1 MADINFMGRLSN
13 LWSGFVS
20 LWISDVEKRHPEIAY
35 QSAIDSMIE
44 KYGKLK
50 SATAAIMR
58 RREEISARLESERG
72 ELAAISADLNAA
84 LATGQD
90 ELGIVLI
97 QKKNALEASTKLL
110 EQEMEQART
119 DAQEAK
125 DSLIQ
130 VKAEIQ
136 KLKDEKDRMLAQ
148 MHSAQAR
155 LKIQNQLEG
164 LSVDAEVRALDDV
177 TIAFPR
183 GQFTAVMG
191 PSGSGK
197 STLLNC
203 MAGLDRLTSGT
214 VEIGGVDLRDL
225 SDRDLTILR
234 RTRLGFIFQSFNLL
248 PALTARE
255 NITYP
260 LDLSRSRVDPQWFDE
275 LIGVLGLRDR
285 LDNRPSSIKE

>member
-1 MADINFMGRLSN
+1 MADINFVGRLSN

-20 LWISDVEKRHPEIAY
+20 LWITDVEKRHPEIAY
-35 QSAIDSMIE
+35 QNAIDSMIE

-58 RREEISARLESERG
+58 RREEISARLEKERS

-97 QKKNALEASTKLL
+97 QKKNALEASLKTL
-110 EQEMEQART
+110 EQEMEQARG

-155 LKIQNQLEG
+155 LKIQNQLDG
-164 LSVDAEVRALDDV
+164 LSVDAEVRALDNVREHIKNTVAEAKMGGELRDSDLDV
-177 TIAFPR
+177 KLAKLRQSSGAI
-183 GQFTAVMG
+183 TARQQLEEMKRAR
-191 PSGSGK
+191 SAQTDAAGK
-197 STLLNC
+197 S
-203 MAGLDRLTSGT
+203 M
-214 VEIGGVDLRDL
+214 
-225 SDRDLTILR
+225 
-234 RTRLGFIFQSFNLL
+234 
-248 PALTARE
+248 
-255 NITYP
+255 
-260 LDLSRSRVDPQWFDE
+260 
-275 LIGVLGLRDR
+275 
-285 LDNRPSSIKE
+285 

>member
-20 LWISDVEKRHPEIAY
+20 LWITDVEKRHPEIAY
-35 QSAIDSMIE
+35 QNAIDSMIE

-97 QKKNALEASTKLL
+97 QKKNALEASTRVL

-164 LSVDAEVRALDDV
+164 LSVDAEVRALDNV
-177 TIAFPR
+177 REHIKNTVAE
-183 GQFTAVMG
+183 AKMG
-191 PSGSGK
+191 S
-197 STLLNC
+197 
-203 MAGLDRLTSGT
+203 
-214 VEIGGVDLRDL
+214 ELRD
-225 SDRDLTILR
+225 SDLDVKLAKLR
-234 RTRLGFIFQSFNLL
+234 QSSG
-248 PALTARE
+248 AITARQQLE
-255 NITYP
+255 EMKRARNVQT
-260 LDLSRSRVDPQWFDE
+260 DTA
-275 LIGVLGLRDR
+275 G
-285 LDNRPSSIKE
+285 KAM

>member
-1 MADINFMGRLSN
+1 MADINFVGRLSN

-20 LWISDVEKRHPEIAY
+20 LWITDVEKRHPEIAY
-35 QSAIDSMIE
+35 QNAIDSMIE
-44 KYGKLK
+44 KYGRLK

-58 RREEISARLESERG
+58 RREEISARLEKERS

-97 QKKNALEASTKLL
+97 QKKNALEASTKVLD
-110 EQEMEQART
+110 QEMEQART

-155 LKIQNQLEG
+155 LKIQNQLDG
-164 LSVDAEVRALDDV
+164 LSVDAEVRALDNVREHIRNTVAEAKMGSELRDSDLDV
-177 TIAFPR
+177 KLAKLR
-183 GQFTAVMG
+183 QSSGAVTARQQLEEMKRTRATQADAA
-191 PSGSGK
+191 GK
-197 STLLNC
+197 S
-203 MAGLDRLTSGT
+203 M
-214 VEIGGVDLRDL
+214 
-225 SDRDLTILR
+225 
-234 RTRLGFIFQSFNLL
+234 
-248 PALTARE
+248 
-255 NITYP
+255 
-260 LDLSRSRVDPQWFDE
+260 
-275 LIGVLGLRDR
+275 
-285 LDNRPSSIKE
+285 